1 MTICVAHVDGVECRQ
16 CAIAA
21 LQALKKIK
29 QIDHVDCVC
38 PKGQYDQAVFE
49 CYIERNKKKSLPLK
63 EIQTVLKM
71 ENFRLQSIKGII
83 VGTFDSETLLFT
95 PLMFDKSL
103 SVKGA
108 YERLEL
114 LREKNN
120 KENLTL
126 SGALDFDDGI
136 FYID

>member
-38 PKGQYDQAVFE
+38 PKGRYEQAVFE
-49 CYIERNKKKSLPLK
+49 CYVEGSAKKGLPLK
-63 EIQTVLKM
+63 EMRAVLSM